1 MLEDARP
8 RSTPLVAMAATVGN
22 LQWPRPVQKNETET
36 DIEQRLVAEERELGA
51 VVESLA
57 IVLEEVGEL
66 PAAVSSKREVVF

>member
-8 RSTPLVAMAATVGN
+8 RSTPPVAMATTMGY
-22 LQWPRPVQKNETET
+22 LQWPRPVQKKRHGDGHRTAFGG
-36 DIEQRLVAEERELGA
+36 RRARVGA